1 MVKENLNSSS
11 TDIDK
16 HILIENYQISFY
28 EQNKSSKEMILVRIE
43 KMKFVDQLGMSRSF
57 TEFAD
62 SKTNLELLAE

>member
-28 EQNKSSKEMILVRIE
+28 EQNKNSK
-43 KMKFVDQLGMSRSF
+43 K
-57 TEFAD
+57 
-62 SKTNLELLAE
+62 